1 VIFVYKTDWGVS
13 SKIYD
18 EIITKIKEKFP
29 LFSKGVE
36 NKIRIDKLKK
46 KSILSM
52 VKIDRQ
58 FLTNFKF
65 LTDFNF
71 KIL

>member
-29 LFSKGVE
+29 LFSKGVWNKFG
-36 NKIRIDKLKK
+36 NKIRIDKIGEKIRLIDNFSLILKFCEEIGYK
-46 KSILSM
+46 NS
-52 VKIDRQ
+52 
-58 FLTNFKF
+58 
-65 LTDFNF
+65 
-71 KIL
+71 